1 MISTLSLV
9 ASPLILGL
17 LSKRYTLHVP
27 KANGSLYELLAF
39 FYSKSVTPQQ
49 NMIHVNEVWKAYP
62 KELGVVSKP
71 AVSDISFVVSRGET
85 LGLIGANGAGK
96 STTIKLLMDFIRP
109 TQGTIQLFNLAPDAP
124 LLRRKIGYLPE
135 IANFPANLT
144 ILDLLRF
151 TAVTCAVP
159 KAIQLQRSQELLTQL
174 DLWEVRRRPLR
185 TYSKGMQQR
194 ANFAIALINDP
205 DLLILDEPMSGLD
218 PMGRKKI
225 IDLIGQLKKSGKTI
239 LFCSHILEDVDR
251 LVDNILLLHK
261 GKKLF
266 HGTPRELSAA
276 EGTANMAEGFISRVK
291 KEDDHA

>member
-1 MISTLSLV
+1 
-9 ASPLILGL
+9 
-17 LSKRYTLHVP
+17 
-27 KANGSLYELLAF
+27 
-39 FYSKSVTPQQ
+39 
-49 NMIHVNEVWKAYP
+49 MIHVNEVWKSYP
-62 KELGVVSKP
+62 IELGVVSRP
-71 AVSDISFVVSRGET
+71 AVSDISFIVSRGES

-109 TQGTIQLFNLAPDAP
+109 SKGTIQLFNLPPEAPVV
-124 LLRRKIGYLPE
+124 RRKIGYLPE
-135 IANFPANLT
+135 TANFPANLNV
-144 ILDLLRF
+144 LDLLRF

-159 KAIQLQRSQELLTQL
+159 KNILQQRSEQLLTQL

-205 DLLILDEPMSGLD
+205 ALLILDEPMSGLD
-218 PMGRKKI
+218 PMGRKMI
-225 IDLIGQLKKSGKTI
+225 IDLIIQLKAAGKTI

-266 HGTPRELSAA
+266 YGTTAELAA
-276 EGTANMAEGFISRVK
+276 EEEKPSLAEAFVSRILR
-291 KEDDHA
+291 EDDHA

>member
-1 MISTLSLV
+1 MITF
-9 ASPLILGL
+9 
-17 LSKRYTLHVP
+17 H
-27 KANGSLYELLAF
+27 E
-39 FYSKSVTPQQ
+39 
-49 NMIHVNEVWKAYP
+49 
-62 KELGVVSKP
+62 VSKVY
-71 AVSDISFVVSRGET
+71 AKEIGAAAHTALSCLSFSLEQGLT

-109 TQGTIQLFNLAPDAP
+109 SQGTIRLFDGAPGPAQ
-124 LLRRKIGYLPE
+124 LRRKIGYLPE

-144 ILDLLRF
+144 VLDLLRF
-151 TAVTCAVP
+151 TAAACTVP
-159 KAIQLQRSQELLTQL
+159 KDILEQRSHELLTLL

-205 DLLILDEPMSGLD
+205 ELLILDEPMSGLD

-225 IDLIGQLKKSGKTI
+225 IDLITQLKAAGKTI

-251 LVDNILLLHK
+251 LVDSVLLLHK

-266 HGTPRELSAA
+266 FGTPAELAA
-276 EGTANMAEGFISRVK
+276 QENQPSMAEAFVSRVRR
-291 KEDDHA
+291 EDAHV